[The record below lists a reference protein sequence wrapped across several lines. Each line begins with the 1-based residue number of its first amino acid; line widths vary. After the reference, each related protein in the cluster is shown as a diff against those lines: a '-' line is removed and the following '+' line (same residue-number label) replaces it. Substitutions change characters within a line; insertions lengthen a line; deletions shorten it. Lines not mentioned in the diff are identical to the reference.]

1 MSENQQHVDFVKPSD
16 AKSWSLCA
24 RRVWFDNHPPEGL
37 EIEIGKFDQLVI
49 DLGLAHEKAI
59 LEKLSQDYEVHEAL
73 SVEHTTEL
81 MEQGVDI
88 IYQAQLLD
96 EKERFIGFPDF
107 LFRHESSQYQAAD
120 AKLSLSGDKK
130 EIQVQLGFYRRML
143 NNGLPAI
150 VFHGDGSQ
158 SEIGD
163 ESDKVVN
170 RFITE
175 IRELMDTNEM
185 PIVHYGHSKCKA
197 CSYYGVCRPYFEE
210 KESLSFIYG
219 IQGRAAT
226 GLEKEGILTIS
237 QFISSKAEDVPDVP
251 YLKGTDKK
259 HKAILQAKSWKTG
272 EVFKLN
278 DVSLPEGTWVH
289 FDIEDN
295 PLTPTGKKHVYLWG
309 FLIPGY
315 TNVDFE
321 YVWTDTED
329 QDRQGWIQFLGKVE
343 GYRNS
348 LPDLILAHYCN
359 HERTTIE
366 KHAERY
372 SMEDN
377 ETVLWL
383 LGEDSPLFDI
393 QKPVTDNLVLPLQ
406 GYGLKDICKHKDLVN
421 FQWEDDDSGSQWS
434 IVQFNRFL
442 AETDPQKKEK
452 LKTEILGY
460 NRDDVVATRRLEEWL
475 RAEFIEK

>member
-1 MSENQQHVDFVKPSD
+1 MAANQQHEGYIKPSD

-37 EIEIGKFDQLVI
+37 EIEIGDFDQLVI
-49 DLGLAHEKAI
+49 DLGLAHEKSI

-73 SVEHTTEL
+73 SVEHTMEL
-81 MEQGVDI
+81 MEQGVDV

-96 EKERFIGFPDF
+96 EEERFIGFPDF
-107 LFRHESSQYQAAD
+107 LFRHESGQYQSAD
-120 AKLSLSGDKK
+120 AKLSLSEDKK

-163 ESDKVVN
+163 ESNKVVN
-170 RFITE
+170 QFVTE
-175 IRELMDTNEM
+175 MRELMGTDAIPN
-185 PIVHYGHSKCKA
+185 VQYSHSKCKA
-197 CSYYGVCRPYFEE
+197 CPYYGVCRPDFEE
-210 KESLSFIYG
+210 KESLSLIYG

-226 GLEKEGILTIS
+226 GLNQAGIHTIT
-237 QFISSKAEDVPDVP
+237 QFASSKAEDVPDVP
-251 YLKGTDKK
+251 YLKGFDKK
-259 HKAILQAKSWKTG
+259 HKAILQAKSWQTG

-278 DVSLPEGTWVH
+278 DASLPEGTWVH

-295 PLTPTGKKHVYLWG
+295 PLTPSGEKHVYLWG

-315 TNVDFE
+315 TNDDFE
-321 YVWTDTED
+321 FVWTNTED
-329 QDRQGWIQFLGKVE
+329 QDQQGWVGFLDKVE
-343 GYRNS
+343 EYRNN
-348 LPDLILAHYCN
+348 LPDLILAHYSI
-359 HERTTIE
+359 HERTTI
-366 KHAERY
+366 KKYAERY

-383 LGEDSPLFDI
+383 LGEDSPLFDM

-442 AETDPQKKEK
+442 AETDLHQKDK

-460 NRDDVVATRRLEEWL
+460 NRDDVIATRRLEEWL
-475 RAEFIEK
+475 RNNFT